1 MKKTGAKRKKKNS
14 TAGKL
19 MLAVTTCLNITLS
32 LLLHLLHRREV
43 LHAVEANDDVK
54 LLLTSTKKESSE
66 RAKKETV

>member
-1 MKKTGAKRKKKNS
+1 
-14 TAGKL
+14 

-54 LLLTSTKKESSE
+54 LLLTSAKKESSE